1 MNLSVCIFLDTRV
14 KSSILNIYTMVQS
27 CLRVCNKRLSLSAF
41 TAEQY
46 QQHQEQLALM
56 QKEQLEQI
64 QLQQQANST
73 ATANSTHVSI
83 PRSLQVVGTQTALIS
98 FLFFFSDSNSFLLPR
113 QGLANTLDQASAQF
127 AATALVTADQLLAL
141 KTKEEL
147 GPGGG
152 VNGVLS
158 PSGMTTLQ
166 PTAGWCWWPWSVHFE
181 KGAVDDWWSELH
193 M

>member
-1 MNLSVCIFLDTRV
+1 MR
-14 KSSILNIYTMVQS
+14 KQ
-27 CLRVCNKRLSLSAF
+27 
-41 TAEQY
+41 
-46 QQHQEQLALM
+46 
-56 QKEQLEQI
+56 QLEQI

-83 PRSLQVVGTQTALIS
+83 PQSLQLVRRKLIWFFFCFVLFFPLIS
-98 FLFFFSDSNSFLLPR
+98 DLNRFLLPW

-127 AATALVTADQLLAL
+127 AASALVTAEQLQAL

-147 GPGGG
+147 ALGGG

-166 PTAGWCWWPWSVHFE
+166 TAAGRAGGLGQWT
-181 KGAVDDWWSELH
+181 
-193 M
+193 

>member
-1 MNLSVCIFLDTRV
+1 MIRHHRCRYLCCMFVTTVCP
-14 KSSILNIYTMVQS
+14 
-27 CLRVCNKRLSLSAF
+27 SAF

-56 QKEQLEQI
+56 QKEQLELI

-73 ATANSTHVSI
+73 ATANSTHVSFPGWVQLAGRDPT
-83 PRSLQVVGTQTALIS
+83 PRVAPSHQC
-98 FLFFFSDSNSFLLPR
+98 PPP
-113 QGLANTLDQASAQF
+113 QGLPNTLDQASAQF
-127 AATALVTADQLLAL
+127 AASALVTADQLLAL

-158 PSGMTTLQ
+158 PSGTVTPQPTTLSAGRQ
-166 PTAGWCWWPWSVHFE
+166 PLWGGQKKAECQRKVE
-181 KGAVDDWWSELH
+181 NVL
-193 M
+193 MV

>member
-14 KSSILNIYTMVQS
+14 KSSILNVYTMVQI
-27 CLRVCNKRLSLSAF
+27 CFRVCNKRSSLSAF

-83 PRSLQVVGTQTALIS
+83 PRSLQVVGTQTAPIS
-98 FLFFFSDSNSFLLPR
+98 FFFSSVTQTVFSSPDRAWRIHWTRP
-113 QGLANTLDQASAQF
+113 
-127 AATALVTADQLLAL
+127 ALS
-141 KTKEEL
+141 
-147 GPGGG
+147 
-152 VNGVLS
+152 S
-158 PSGMTTLQ
+158 PPQ
-166 PTAGWCWWPWSVHFE
+166 P
-181 KGAVDDWWSELH
+181 
-193 M
+193 